1 MRVRVRVGCVWF
13 FFDPHYM
20 EFDVFSIDLYI
31 KNPLST
37 LSLSESIGFLF
48 KNSLSMFTMKI
59 IPFNLMALD
68 VYTHNIYTCIWV
80 RRINVETMMMKEVWT
95 KAKLTQQNK
104 TNPFVSGAAHIGA
117 KYRNLSAC
125 LFRDRFRCF
134 LSLILQGFFI
144 GKIFPEFVQFNT
156 PQRIILNFWR
166 SPIACC
172 WNYGLN

>member
-1 MRVRVRVGCVWF
+1 
-13 FFDPHYM
+13 
-20 EFDVFSIDLYI
+20 
-31 KNPLST
+31 
-37 LSLSESIGFLF
+37 
-48 KNSLSMFTMKI
+48 
-59 IPFNLMALD
+59 MALD

-156 PQRIILNFWR
+156 PQQIIQNSQMNQLQNGVIFWDHQSLVAEIMDSIKSIFNFSSTKLSIAWKLTLNV
-166 SPIACC
+166 S
-172 WNYGLN
+172 

>member
-1 MRVRVRVGCVWF
+1 MRVRVGCVWF

-20 EFDVFSIDLYI
+20 EFDVCSIDLYI

-125 LFRDRFRCF
+125 LFRDRFRICSVQHPTADYSKFSNESTAKWSNF
-134 LSLILQGFFI
+134 L
-144 GKIFPEFVQFNT
+144 
-156 PQRIILNFWR
+156 R